1 MTGPMSELRL
11 MAWNLC
17 RGGTGT
23 PAGDVLDQMTDLIGH
38 LAPDVLCCVET
49 EGATDRIVAG
59 LHAAGHPD
67 YRGHRLAV
75 DGTDDNLAIVTR
87 LPVLDRLPAP
97 AGRTVDSYN
106 FGGLRLQLPD
116 GGDVAVFDTWLRF
129 DVAIADALEATVAE
143 IVDGAERTRNDEQL
157 ALLEL
162 PQLANI
168 EEILTEHLPAALA
181 DSPAGQDTP
190 VLLAGG
196 FNTES
201 HLDLAAGDPDYRRQV
216 RPQWQVTA
224 RLAKAGFADAYRLAH
239 PDPAA
244 DPGGTFDRPAG
255 DQRLPHRIDYVF
267 VDERRVRVR
276 AAETVRRRLPCHG
289 PGGFYS
295 DHAALVVDASISA
308 SGPARSLTG

>member
-1 MTGPMSELRL
+1 MTGPRSQLRL
-11 MAWNLC
+11 MVWNLC

-38 LAPDVLCCVET
+38 VAPDVLCCVET

-59 LHAAGHPD
+59 LHAAGHAD
-67 YRGHRLAV
+67 YRGHRLAA

-87 LPVLDRLPAP
+87 LPVLERLPAP

-106 FGGLRLQLPD
+106 FGGLRLRLPG

-129 DVAIADALEATVAE
+129 DVAIPDALEATVAE
-143 IVDGAERTRNDEQL
+143 LVDGAERTRNDEQL

-168 EEILTEHLPAALA
+168 EEILTEHLPTALA
-181 DSPAGQDTP
+181 DTDVP

-201 HLDLAAGDPDYRRQV
+201 HLDLAAGDPAYRRHV

-239 PDPAA
+239 PDAA
-244 DPGGTFDRPAG
+244 TDPGGTFDRAAG
-255 DQRLPHRIDYVF
+255 GQRLPHRIDYVF
-267 VDERRVRVR
+267 VDERRVQVR
-276 AAETVRRRLPCHG
+276 AARTAWQRLDRHG

-295 DHAALVVDASISA
+295 DHAALVVDASIA
-308 SGPARSLTG
+308 P